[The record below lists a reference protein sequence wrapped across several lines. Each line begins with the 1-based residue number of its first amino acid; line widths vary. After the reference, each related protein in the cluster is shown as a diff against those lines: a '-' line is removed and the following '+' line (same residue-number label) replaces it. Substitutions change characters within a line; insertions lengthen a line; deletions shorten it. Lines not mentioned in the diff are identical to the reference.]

1 MKSMQKI
8 VVIFT
13 DYLKDEDFDFAAQ
26 LFDKV
31 DMKGFFQRCVNGAL
45 GFNSVLLFDSVF
57 FILHSKKVSLSLP
70 TIDLRNSK

>member
-26 LFDKV
+26 LFGKV
-31 DMKGFFQRCVNGAL
+31 DMKGFFSEVCEWCLKA
-45 GFNSVLLFDSVF
+45 
-57 FILHSKKVSLSLP
+57 
-70 TIDLRNSK
+70 